1 MISILIPVFNRNC
14 TQLVVQLQQ
23 QCEQTGLVYEI
34 IVADDASTDLTIK
47 NSNQRITDLN
57 NVKYLEMPVNLGRSA
72 IRNKLASLANQA
84 YLLFIDD
91 DMAIVDD
98 EFIKR
103 YANVM
108 ESDEVI
114 YGGLVYPTYNS
125 KKASLREKF
134 GNEREIKTLAKRLMA
149 PSNHISTCNL
159 VVKRSVF
166 EQNKFDES
174 IKNYGWEDN
183 LFAIQLA
190 KKGIKIAH
198 INNPLL
204 HLGIENSEVFLTKT
218 TTACQTLA
226 HLAKNGNYTE
236 ELKQIKLYNSYLW
249 LAKLYLSDLFCL
261 LFSLI
266 KNGVE
271 NHLKGPNP
279 NLFFFDLYKLY
290 QLTFAIKKANQ

>member
-34 IVADDASTDLTIK
+34 IVADDASTDIAIK
-47 NSNQRITDLN
+47 NTNQIIADLK
-57 NVKYLEMPVNLGRSA
+57 NVKYLEMPVNIGRSA

-98 EFIKR
+98 EFIRR

-108 ESDEVI
+108 ESDDVI
-114 YGGLVYPTYNS
+114 YGGLVYPSYNS
-125 KKASLREKF
+125 KQAGLREKF
-134 GNEREIKTLAKRLMA
+134 GNEREVKTLAQRLMA
-149 PSNHISTCNL
+149 PSNQISTCNL
-159 VVKRSVF
+159 VVKRSIF
-166 EQNKFDES
+166 EENKFNES
-174 IKNYGWEDN
+174 IKDYGWEDN
-183 LFAIQLA
+183 LFALALA

-204 HLGIENSEVFLTKT
+204 HQGIESSEVFIAKT
-218 TTACQTLA
+218 ITACQTLA
-226 HLAKNGNYTE
+226 NLVKSGNFAE
-236 ELKQIKLYNSYLW
+236 ELKQIRLYKSYLW
-249 LAKLYLSDLFCL
+249 LSKLYLSVM
-261 LFSLI
+261 FSFFFRLI

-271 NHLKGPNP
+271 NHLKSPNP

-290 QLTFAIKKANQ
+290 QLTIAIKKTNQ